1 MFCGPLVKPRFYW
14 GTMAR
19 PGRFELPTPGFEV
32 RCSIQLSYGRSPRN
46 LARSRP
52 VGMLFGGAA
61 YSSQSS
67 GSYVIDI
74 FHLFE
79 AEYNPVKFLP

>member
-1 MFCGPLVKPRFYW
+1 
-14 GTMAR
+14 
-19 PGRFELPTPGFEV
+19 
-32 RCSIQLSYGRSPRN
+32 
-46 LARSRP
+46 
-52 VGMLFGGAA
+52 MLFGGAA